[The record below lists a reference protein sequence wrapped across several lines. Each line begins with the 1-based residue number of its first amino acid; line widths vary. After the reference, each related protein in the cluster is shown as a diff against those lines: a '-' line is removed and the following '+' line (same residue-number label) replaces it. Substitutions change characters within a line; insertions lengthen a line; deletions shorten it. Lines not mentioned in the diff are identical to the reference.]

1 MGKKIGKKNTF
12 QSHFLALEDALS
24 DCNRTNNQSFVN
36 QTKPMEVLHILGNCS
51 IEIENKCN
59 NTLNSTLNATLSI
72 FNGVADKFAQNMKD
86 CSNSSQST
94 EESCACLEEISM
106 FDVDKV
112 QDCNLNDEKAEA
124 IGFKS
129 ACLKA
134 VSLCK
139 TAAVV
144 SAIVI
149 HNCHSNETEPLLAG
163 VRPFSGLVTS
173 IRNWNNVKTIS
184 KSEQTVTCC
193 DHATIEKTKE
203 KCGKLK
209 DCESICISKGTSL
222 CPTAICS
229 TDRYDC
235 DPLGGEYKEEPDNE
249 KECDGCDGCPVTKC
263 LSCCYIDECK
273 EKKPKTCALQ
283 LVGYSGNV
291 WLYLCHIQT

>member
-1 MGKKIGKKNTF
+1 MSTFKNVG
-12 QSHFLALEDALS
+12 E
-24 DCNRTNNQSFVN
+24 
-36 QTKPMEVLHILGNCS
+36 
-51 IEIENKCN
+51 
-59 NTLNSTLNATLSI
+59 
-72 FNGVADKFAQNMKD
+72 KFAKQMKD
-86 CSNSSQST
+86 CSNSLLST
-94 EESCACLEEISM
+94 EESCACLEKISM

-193 DHATIEKTKE
+193 DHQTIEKTKE

-209 DCESICISKGTSL
+209 DCESICISTGKSL
-222 CPTAICS
+222 CPTGICT